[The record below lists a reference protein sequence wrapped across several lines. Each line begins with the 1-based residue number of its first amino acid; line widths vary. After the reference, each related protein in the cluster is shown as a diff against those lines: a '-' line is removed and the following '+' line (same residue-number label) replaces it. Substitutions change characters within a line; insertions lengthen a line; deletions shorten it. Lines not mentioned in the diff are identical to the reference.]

1 MRFYNALRRFDVM
14 SKSWV
19 WCLLCLVVTLSSCA
33 TADRSI
39 QSAPAVVRPKP
50 LAVTPASQGSLFPAS
65 LGTGTPRPL
74 FEDRRARAVG
84 DILQVK
90 LQENTLASRSGS
102 NRASRE
108 ASVDLSVKP
117 ITQADAAKS
126 GTRSP
131 ITNTLSW
138 ANLSGNA
145 ATEFEGSGAS
155 RAQNAFTGTIMV
167 MVTQVLSNG
176 NLVVS
181 GEKQVAIGGEEEI
194 IRFSG
199 IINPS
204 DLTGNSVSSTQV
216 ADARLE
222 YRGRGSGDDAT
233 RPGWL
238 TRGILKAW
246 PF

>member
-1 MRFYNALRRFDVM
+1 MWQFRIRCLFAFALF
-14 SKSWV
+14 
-19 WCLLCLVVTLSSCA
+19 LSACA
-33 TADRSI
+33 TADQTI
-39 QSAPAVVRPKP
+39 QSAPPVVRPKP

-74 FEDRRARAVG
+74 FEDRRARSIG
-84 DILQVK
+84 DILQVR
-90 LQENTLASRSGS
+90 LQESTLASRSGS
-102 NRASRE
+102 NRAARDS
-108 ASVDLSVKP
+108 SVGLSVTP
-117 ITQADAAKS
+117 ILKADSAETGRKS
-126 GTRSP
+126 P
-131 ITNTLSW
+131 FANALKW
-138 ANLSGNA
+138 ANLEASA
-145 ATEFEGSGAS
+145 STEFEGSGAS

-176 NLVVS
+176 NLVVA
-181 GEKQVAIGGEEEI
+181 GEKQVVIGAEEEV

-204 DLTGNSVSSTQV
+204 DLTGNAVLSTQV

-238 TRGILKAW
+238 TRGIFKAW